1 MSLPLFV
8 GIQLPPD
15 IADRLAALGG
25 GVPGARWTPAENMHV
40 TLRYIGEVDGML
52 ADDVATGLSSVS
64 GSPMQIAIEGVGHF
78 GGKSDARVLYADIA
92 PREPL
97 KRLRDKIET
106 LVQRIGLPAD
116 ERRYHPHVTLA
127 RLRRA
132 HQERVGRFLQLN
144 GMLASQPF
152 TVREFHLYA
161 SIRGSD
167 GAVYSIEHSYP
178 LTREHMAAAG
188 VELERESGR

>member
-8 GIQLPPD
+8 GIQVPLE
-15 IADRLAALGG
+15 IAERLAALGG
-25 GVPGARWTPAENMHV
+25 GVPGARWTPAENMHI

-52 ADDVATGLSSVS
+52 ADDIATGLSTVS
-64 GSPMQIAIEGVGHF
+64 GSAMEIAIEGVGHF
-78 GGKSDARVLYADIA
+78 GGKNDTRVLYADIA

-106 LVQRIGLPAD
+106 LLQRLGLPAD

-132 HQERVGRFLQLN
+132 HQERVGRFLQQN
-144 GMLASQPF
+144 GMLMTQPF
-152 TVREFHLYA
+152 SVREFHLYA
-161 SIRGSD
+161 SMRGSD
-167 GAVYSIEHSYP
+167 GAVYRIEHSYP
-178 LTREHMAAAG
+178 LTREKVPEPAG
-188 VELERESGR
+188 GRR